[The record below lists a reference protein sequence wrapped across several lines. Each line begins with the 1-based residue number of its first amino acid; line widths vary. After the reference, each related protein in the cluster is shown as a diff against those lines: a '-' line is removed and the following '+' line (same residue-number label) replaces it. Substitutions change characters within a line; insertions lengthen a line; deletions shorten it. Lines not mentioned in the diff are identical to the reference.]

1 MTKFTEEEREFISAE
16 LEGIETVR
24 KQFEERPSAPDDAP
38 TIKKL
43 IARCDACIKAFKHA
57 LES

>member
-24 KQFEERPSAPDDAP
+24 KQFEERPFTPDDAQ

-43 IARCDACIKAFKHA
+43 KARCDACIKAFKHA